1 MEHYEA
7 ATASVVFTVVVVPVA
22 RSRSED
28 SPVLQHPSISMCGR
42 RLEVMGAK
50 MELVAG
56 DPASTFGVAAFD
68 KWVHIKKRQITDWF

>member
-1 MEHYEA
+1 MEHFEP

-22 RSRSED
+22 RWLRNLLRFRVTSLS
-28 SPVLQHPSISMCGR
+28 LG

-50 MELVAG
+50 TELAAG

-68 KWVHIKKRQITDWF
+68 K